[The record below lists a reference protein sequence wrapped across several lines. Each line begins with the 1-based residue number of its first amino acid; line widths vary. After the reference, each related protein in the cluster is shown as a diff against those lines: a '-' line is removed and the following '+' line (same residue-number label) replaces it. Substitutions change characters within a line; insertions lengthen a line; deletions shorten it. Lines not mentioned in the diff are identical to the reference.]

1 LLTSNKKDN
10 EDFSQ
15 DHNKVNEGYNLDGIV
30 HKILVEGNQTNNKYS
45 IVEITFPQGEESEI
59 PLHKHGNEA
68 LIMHVIEGSFL
79 FRYGKETLK
88 GTEGTVFKFEKD
100 IVHSYRKMGQD
111 QGKLLVTYIPAGF
124 ETFFRELGNSKVD
137 EFKKS
142 IEFNPVIVHLLE
154 SNYNWRFVFD

>member
-1 LLTSNKKDN
+1 MSNKKDI
-10 EDFSQ
+10 EVFSQ
-15 DHNKVNEGYNLDGIV
+15 DHNKLNERYDLNGII
-30 HKILVEGNQTNNKYS
+30 HKILVDGNQTDNKYS

-88 GTEGTVFKFEKD
+88 GNEGTVLKFEKD
-100 IVHSYRKMGQD
+100 IVHSYRKTGSD
-111 QGKLLVTYIPAGF
+111 QGKLLVTYTPAGF
-124 ETFFRELGNSKVD
+124 ENFFRELGKSKMED
-137 EFKKS
+137 FKKS

-154 SNYNWRFVFD
+154 SNYDWRFIFD